1 MAPRMAAFWTPNGA
15 IATSAAEQ
23 ARSKIGKTTMNE
35 QSKLP
40 PGREPLRNDWFVQQL
55 GASQQRVM
63 SLTVENR
70 TLRNKVEKLENL
82 LLENKIEW

>member
-1 MAPRMAAFWTPNGA
+1 
-15 IATSAAEQ
+15 
-23 ARSKIGKTTMNE
+23 MNK

-40 PGREPLRNDWFVQQL
+40 PGREPLKSEWFIEQL
-55 GASQQRVM
+55 GTSQQKVM